1 MERIPRKGK
10 GERRGK
16 GKGNR
21 EGGIAPSEILNT
33 PMNTDGYSLA

>member
-10 GERRGK
+10 GESRGK
-16 GKGNR
+16 GEGNR
-21 EGGIAPSEILNT
+21 EGGIAPSEILNM